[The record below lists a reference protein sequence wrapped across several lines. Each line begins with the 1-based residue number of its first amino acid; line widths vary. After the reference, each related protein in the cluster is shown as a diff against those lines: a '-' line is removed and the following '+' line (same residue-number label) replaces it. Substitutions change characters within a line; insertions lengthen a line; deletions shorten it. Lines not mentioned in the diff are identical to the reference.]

1 MEYLVLLSIYD
12 LLLSVG
18 IVQGLLSGFLVLFS
32 KNKHLSVVVLGIIM
46 VVCSLVNLKY
56 VAHVNSFS
64 IYEKITFL
72 HSNVLI
78 FLLLWPLVYLYVLS
92 ILQNDFKIKII
103 FILHFIPSF
112 VYFICGISSYV
123 EFQNY
128 HHFTYTL
135 YISVIC
141 PILKNPNFESLLSII
156 SCVVYIYLILLK
168 LKQHGLTKIIISFS
182 TTHVVCHWIRIFIIS
197 MLLLT
202 FIYIY
207 NLQLYGYEK
216 HLSENA
222 FGWRFFHVLILFFVY
237 YHGFIGLRRPGFDLY
252 SSIVSMQSKDKK
264 SQRVNVDS
272 IKIALVK
279 KLEEEEV
286 YLNPNLSISELAEK
300 LKVSSE
306 NLSFVINHEFSLKF
320 RDYINSYRIEA
331 AKLKLQNNGSIK
343 KSILIISL
351 DSGFNSQAS
360 FYRAFKKF
368 EGTTPIAYIKNLQ

>member
-1 MEYLVLLSIYD
+1 MLSIYD

-18 IVQGLLSGFLVLFS
+18 VVQGLLSGVLLLFS
-32 KNKHLSVVVLGIIM
+32 KNKHLSILALGTILI
-46 VVCSLVNLKY
+46 VCSLVNLKY
-56 VAHVNSFS
+56 LANVNNFA
-64 IYEKITFL
+64 IYEKYTFL
-72 HSNVLI
+72 HSSTLV

-92 ILQNDFKIKII
+92 ILQNDFKLQII
-103 FILHFIPSF
+103 YVLHFLPSC
-112 VYFICGISSYV
+112 VYFICDMSSYIH
-123 EFQNY
+123 FLDHY
-128 HHFTYTL
+128 HFTHTL
-135 YISVIC
+135 YMLVIC
-141 PILKNPNFESLLSII
+141 PILKNSSLESILSTI
-156 SCVVYIYLILLK
+156 SCVVYIYFILLK

-306 NLSFVINHEFSLKF
+306 SLSFVINHEFSLKF

-368 EGTTPIAYIKNLQ
+368 EGTTPITYIKNLQ